1 MNGHEFSQK
10 GLLHDGID
18 ADATEEMEM
27 LLSNISNAEAE
38 VSDEVLE
45 QVRRFLD
52 KVSEVC
58 GPSQEVKYQL
68 LQRTFTCLQAW
79 AQSPVLGKLIEI
91 GMVRILATIYDKL
104 IQTDYGRS
112 EVLAAILELLFIVED
127 MCDNAEGKIHC
138 GNLFLF
144 RLMAF
149 VTATSKMPSL
159 KLQRAVIET
168 ICALVTKCPENQQ
181 AVLDQKL
188 ECYKLFK
195 LFLPKCGDF
204 QLQASITEIF
214 YRLAK
219 RGPQLLQ
226 FIQDKVVKQSIESL
240 LQAQKPNLL
249 LEIRKIVTLLNES
262 LGRFRSVYSFLA
274 ERISINGH
282 EMTTGDKWVNIGRA
296 QLSFYISGLPDMGV
310 DEASI
315 MDVQYEDI
323 MELKSEISFLVR
335 SQTFSVERL
344 RPHASVKFFYL
355 EFDRGSSPTLLELL
369 VRDRVGKSVFKS
381 PNRLSNFLSDLSTIE
396 SSVLPKVRALSVGRG
411 IEGKQASN
419 SNFIDKSTSIGP
431 VNLKTVY
438 HTNMNRHP
446 GNQVSLARDGRMPE
460 RNQPQVGRI
469 SSTIEGFNP
478 LPGGR
483 GQTVPHRQEDR
494 PLQHSNMEPVD
505 AYHNMSSGP
514 PIDSQ
519 EDANNS
525 RKVVT
530 ATDGNKT
537 CENDWPSKPSH
548 LMTRNLQA
556 PPGPKTKSPSD
567 TNVRA
572 RVCNSDSE
580 TEDHETDKNC
590 GPVGELRMKKRED
603 PRANDVC
610 NSDSETEDHEADKGG
625 RVGELRM
632 KKREDPNN
640 VVPPESLC
648 HAAKRNSVR
657 NTSNHVKDASVLAEV
672 QRLMKSSGKN
682 PMTPPRDMPASDSVM
697 TDNREKPVT
706 SEKCT
711 KSGRRKSS
719 RAVPTCATGQAENGG
734 KVASRTLR
742 NRQCK
747 TGIRYFDADDEYTS
761 GASESSTELVVTRQK
776 KSRDMVTDPTIDKT
790 AKQGAQTITKRRAAA
805 QEETRALAIC
815 RRTDRTP
822 DKHQCGRKTST
833 TSMSRKQT
841 RDQNCSAERQANH
854 ERKVGCTSNPRNDD
868 VEDVFRFTP
877 NPIKE
882 KQVRKTS
889 LALSCKGRQISKYSE
904 PCRKRR
910 KKSAAE
916 SHNLLNIA
924 PQRPCTSDRP
934 RPFSVRPLAQITNLP
949 PRASPAISPPA
960 KEDTPA
966 QQGPDIAGMSAFSR
980 SSGTDQ
986 GSRSPVSQTRNTCSK
1001 SGRIVTRNSRLERWR
1016 SFSIRKLDLPKM
1028 DAASEDESIEGATQE
1043 SSPLAKVLEED
1054 DAQDNE
1060 GSSGIGMIAKLVRN
1074 FKHKVKQAEKKTVE
1088 DTLSNTMQRIDHEI
1102 RSAEDRIREEKTEFL
1117 DVCNKKC
1124 GQLDSQLQDQ
1134 IKKIL
1139 ALYDKFKQDFAQHL
1153 ERYDTI
1159 NSKIEEADLEL
1170 NTLAKDQ
1177 AQEHKEVLAKLNDS
1191 CKNHLADADQKILL
1205 VGKSSTGMRGLKEAL
1220 QVVLKDI

>member
-18 ADATEEMEM
+18 ADGTEEMEM
-27 LLSNISNAEAE
+27 LLSNISNADAE

-45 QVRRFLD
+45 EVRRFLD

-262 LGRFRSVYSFLA
+262 LGRFRSVYAFLA

-323 MELKSEISFLVR
+323 MELKR
-335 SQTFSVERL
+335 
-344 RPHASVKFFYL
+344 
-355 EFDRGSSPTLLELL
+355 SSPTLLELL
-369 VRDRVGKSVFKS
+369 VRDRVGKSVFKALGQERGS
-381 PNRLSNFLSDLSTIE
+381 STAILRAQIHFFNPADLSTIE
-396 SSVLPKVRALSVGRG
+396 SSVLPKVRALPVGRG
-411 IEGKQASN
+411 LEGKQASN

-438 HTNMNRHP
+438 HTNMIRHP

-460 RNQPQVGRI
+460 RKQPQVARM
-469 SSTIEGFNP
+469 SSTTEGFNP

-483 GQTVPHRQEDR
+483 GQTIPHRQEDR

-525 RKVVT
+525 RRVVT

-537 CENDWPSKPSH
+537 CESDWPTKPSH

-580 TEDHETDKNC
+580 TEDHETEKNC
-590 GPVGELRMKKRED
+590 GRVGELRMKKRED

-610 NSDSETEDHEADKGG
+610 ISDSETEDHEADKGG

-632 KKREDPNN
+632 KKRDDPHANN
-640 VVPPESLC
+640 VVPPESLR

-672 QRLMKSSGKN
+672 QRSMKSSGKI

-742 NRQCK
+742 SRQCK

-790 AKQGAQTITKRRAAA
+790 AKRGAQTITKRLAAA

-877 NPIKE
+877 NPTKE

-889 LALSCKGRQISKYSE
+889 LPLNCKGRQIPEYSE

-924 PQRPCTSDRP
+924 PQRPCTSNRP

-960 KEDTPA
+960 KREEDTSA
-966 QQGPDIAGMSAFSR
+966 QQGPEIAGMSAFSR

-986 GSRSPVSQTRNTCSK
+986 RSRSPVSQTRNTCSK

-1028 DAASEDESIEGATQE
+1028 DAASEDESIEGATPE

-1060 GSSGIGMIAKLVRN
+1060 GSSGIGMIAKLVKN

-1124 GQLDSQLQDQ
+1124 GQLDSQLQEQ

-1170 NTLAKDQ
+1170 NTLAKEQ

-1191 CKNHLADADQKILL
+1191 CKNHLADADQKILQ